1 MNKPF
6 RIHLSTVL
14 IPLFLLWVTA
24 AHAAEPR
31 YLDEYF
37 ARMSGFSADFEQTLF
52 TDEKVPSERSR
63 GLIAVQ
69 RPDRFRLEYQHPYSQ
84 LYVADGKQLW
94 FYDEDLEQVT
104 VKDQE
109 TVLTNTPAMLLS
121 NPDKLLDAFEVE
133 LLGEA
138 DGLTWFE
145 LTPKQKGGNFERLA
159 LGFGSRHL
167 QSMELE
173 DAFGQVTRMDF
184 KNIRPDPRFA
194 PGTFSFTPPEGVD
207 VIRD

>member
-1 MNKPF
+1 M
-6 RIHLSTVL
+6 STVSRIRGAVPAFL
-14 IPLFLLWVTA
+14 ITLLWVSGL
-24 AHAAEPR
+24 HAAEPK

-52 TDEKVPSERSR
+52 DDNQIVNERSR
-63 GLIAVQ
+63 GIIAVQ
-69 RPDRFRLEYQHPYSQ
+69 RPDRFRLEYREPYSQ
-84 LYVADGKQLW
+84 LYVADGEQLW

-109 TVLTNTPAMLLS
+109 AVLTNTPAMLLS
-121 NPDKLLDAFEVE
+121 SPDKLLDAYEVQ

-138 DGLTWFE
+138 EELTWFE
-145 LTPKQKGGNFERLA
+145 LTPKEPGGNFDKLA
-159 LGFGSRHL
+159 LGFDERHL

-184 KNIRPDPRFA
+184 KNIRPDPEF
-194 PGTFSFTPPEGVD
+194 PTGTFSFTPPEGVD